1 MAIHALTFVLGL
13 WLFQQM
19 SVTPSMWLGG
29 IKLVIIMIESLVFLG
44 LPKTQ
49 RRAKVAAP
57 DFS

>member
-1 MAIHALTFVLGL
+1 MISV
-13 WLFQQM
+13 WL
-19 SVTPSMWLGG
+19 LGG
-29 IKLVIIMIESLVFLG
+29 IKLVIIGMTESLVFLG